1 MDIKS
6 ARNNSGGHRAR
17 LSRKED
23 EVGRHQVDPQIDNG
37 GQENG
42 GGHQV
47 RPFKVMPDV
56 KWTRENEERHQ
67 VHPGQFPY
75 PGFRGHRFPTKS
87 AYSTHHNLRT
97 AT

>member
-47 RPFKVMPDV
+47 RPFKVMLDV
-56 KWTRENEERHQ
+56 KWTRENDKCTRINNGGDR
-67 VHPGQFPY
+67 VLP
-75 PGFRGHRFPTKS
+75 
-87 AYSTHHNLRT
+87 
-97 AT
+97 